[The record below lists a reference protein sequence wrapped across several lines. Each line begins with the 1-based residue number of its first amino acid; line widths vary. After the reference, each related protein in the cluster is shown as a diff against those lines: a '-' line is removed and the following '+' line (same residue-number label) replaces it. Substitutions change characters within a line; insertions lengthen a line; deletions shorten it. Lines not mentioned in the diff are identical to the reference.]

1 MHRAECTGVLTPLQA
16 EGNMTLHGA
25 SRRGNPGV
33 VQALVDSK
41 ADLEARD
48 EVTMQVYKA
57 HLIPHPLRMLQSQ
70 LRVMA
75 CEWHVVCV
83 STCPAVHGGVR

>member
-48 EVTMQVYKA
+48 EVTMQGYKG
-57 HLIPHPLRMLQSQ
+57 HLVSHPLCTL
-70 LRVMA
+70 
-75 CEWHVVCV
+75 
-83 STCPAVHGGVR
+83 STQAG

>member
-1 MHRAECTGVLTPLQA
+1 MENGYSADVQSLRE
-16 EGNMTLHGA
+16 A
-25 SRRGNPGV
+25 SIRGDADA

-48 EVTMQVYKA
+48 EVTMQEYKA
-57 HLIPHPLRMLQSQ
+57 CLVPHPLRMLPSQ
-70 LRVMA
+70 LRQGVA
-75 CEWHVVCV
+75 CEWHVVWV